1 MMKRKKL
8 FRYYLRYV
16 QFIGWT
22 ALLFACSDD
31 SPEQKPGRND
41 GNGSY
46 HDTDPGER

>member
-8 FRYYLRYV
+8 FRYYRVDSTSFCLLRR
-16 QFIGWT
+16 
-22 ALLFACSDD
+22 FAGA
-31 SPEQKPGRND
+31 KAGRND